1 MKSEKLKIL
10 EEEVKNCK
18 RCNLWKERKNPVFGG
33 GNPDANILFIGEAP
47 GYYEDLK
54 GIPFCGKAGKIL
66 DILFDSVG
74 IKRSDVYITN
84 IIKCRPPGNRDPK
97 IEEIE
102 ACRYFIEKQ
111 IEIIKP
117 EVICCLGRHSL
128 KFIFNKFSIKEEAN
142 MRKVHGKVFE
152 KNTLFSP
159 VKIVALYHPAFAT
172 YNPKALEILKK
183 DFEILKK
190 I

>member
-1 MKSEKLKIL
+1 MKSEQLKIL
-10 EEEVKNCK
+10 EDEVKHCK
-18 RCNLWKERKNPVFGG
+18 RCVLWKTRKNPVFGQ
-33 GNPDANILFIGEAP
+33 GNPDTRVLFIGEAP

-66 DILFDSVG
+66 DMLFDSIG
-74 IKRSDVYITN
+74 LKRSQIYITN
-84 IIKCRPPGNRDPK
+84 ILKCRPPENRDPK
-97 IEEIE
+97 MEEIE
-102 ACRYFIEKQ
+102 ACRYFVERQ

-117 EVICCLGRHSL
+117 EIICCLGRYSL
-128 KFIFNKFSIKEEAN
+128 KFILDKFSIEGETN

-152 KNTLFSP
+152 KNSLFSP
-159 VKIVALYHPAFAT
+159 VKIVALYHPAVAT
-172 YNPKALEILKK
+172 YNPKAFETLKK